1 MEIKTYK
8 EDSKLTVELTG
19 RLDTLTSPE
28 VEKKLVPELEGINEL
43 VFDLKGLEYISSS
56 GIRVLLAAQ
65 KAMDASHGTMKV
77 AGPGESIM
85 DVLVVT
91 GLDSVFNII

>member
-1 MEIKTYK
+1 MDIKTYR

-28 VEKKLVPELEGINEL
+28 VEKKISPELEGINEL

-56 GIRVLLAAQ
+56 GIRVLLGAQ

-77 AGPGESIM
+77 AHPGENIM

>member
-1 MEIKTYK
+1 MDIKTYR
-8 EDSKLTVELTG
+8 EESKLTVELIG

-28 VEKKLVPELEGINEL
+28 VEKKISQELEGINEL
-43 VFDLKGLEYISSS
+43 VFDLKGLDYISSS
-56 GIRVLLAAQ
+56 GIRVLLGAQ